1 MHVFNI
7 WSIGRFNC
15 CTCIFSISDIFMSSL
30 ARLTSTVSELTKS
43 IKTLTEDADD
53 ISEKIEDLLVKTN
66 SLMDDVNQKSSKL
79 DPLFQATSDLGESV
93 SDLNQ
98 ASRNFVENMGN
109 STHGLVKTSTMLK
122 NGLRAI
128 KLINKLRKK

>member
-1 MHVFNI
+1 MFLTFGQLAGLIAALAFLVLVI
-7 WSIGRFNC
+7 YLCRV
-15 CTCIFSISDIFMSSL
+15 L

-79 DPLFQATSDLGESV
+79 DPLFQATTELGKKET
-93 SDLNQ
+93 DLNQ

-109 STHGLVKTSTMLK
+109 STHGLVRTSTMLK

>member
-1 MHVFNI
+1 M
-7 WSIGRFNC
+7 
-15 CTCIFSISDIFMSSL
+15 
-30 ARLTSTVSELTKS
+30 
-43 IKTLTEDADD
+43 
-53 ISEKIEDLLVKTN
+53 KTN